1 MLPHVTALSDKD
13 SMTENLITCPRC
25 GADIPV
31 QQALGERIRHELE
44 ESLRKDH
51 EARIAQAVREAE
63 IRKGGELATQLADLD
78 ACLREQT
85 HKAETAQKAE
95 LELRKQ
101 AREIEERARGLDLEV
116 ERKLDG
122 ERRRVEQSIRQS
134 LSNEQNLK
142 LREKE
147 KQIDDLRKSLDDAR
161 RKSEQGSQETQ
172 GEVLE
177 MNFEAALR
185 AQFPC
190 DRLKPVAKGQRG
202 ADLVH
207 EVCNN
212 LGEAC
217 GQILWEIKNTKHFS
231 PGWIDKLKEDQR
243 AAGASLS
250 VLVSVALPEAVREF
264 GQVNGVWVVGL
275 RAWPAL
281 AVALRDQLVQVAF
294 ARAAAKGR
302 RDKMALIYQYLSG
315 DEFRHRVEAIVEG
328 FTAMQ
333 TQLERERR
341 AMEKL
346 WKERERQI
354 RCIVT
359 NTVGM
364 YGEMRGLIGAGMPEI
379 EALELDGVA
388 LLEDAA
394 R

>member
-1 MLPHVTALSDKD
+1 
-13 SMTENLITCPRC
+13 
-25 GADIPV
+25 
-31 QQALGERIRHELE
+31 
-44 ESLRKDH
+44 
-51 EARIAQAVREAE
+51 
-63 IRKGGELATQLADLD
+63 
-78 ACLREQT
+78 
-85 HKAETAQKAE
+85 
-95 LELRKQ
+95 
-101 AREIEERARGLDLEV
+101 
-116 ERKLDG
+116 
-122 ERRRVEQSIRQS
+122 
-134 LSNEQNLK
+134 
-142 LREKE
+142 
-147 KQIDDLRKSLDDAR
+147 
-161 RKSEQGSQETQ
+161 
-172 GEVLE
+172 